1 MMPVWFNRQRALLD
15 FALSSLR
22 RRLGKTLGLLAVYTL
37 IVAVLASV
45 MLFSHALRRE
55 AALLLAGTPEVL
67 VQRLLAGRH
76 DLIPATYVDAIRGV
90 RGVKSAE
97 GRLWGYLFDPTAAAN
112 YTLMV
117 PTDRSIA
124 PGSVVVGSGVAAA
137 RAAAIGDTLSFRAHD
152 GRMVAFTVRDV
163 IDKDSALISTDL
175 FLVAEADYR
184 RLFGIPADRFT
195 DIVVTVRNPREVRTV
210 AEKIDAA
217 LPDTRI
223 ILRDEILRTYESVFD
238 WREGILLV
246 LLSGAILAFAIFAW
260 EKASGLSAEERR
272 EIGILKAVGWETADV
287 IRLKTLEGAVVSA
300 AAFLLGYLLAYLHVF
315 HFGAA
320 LFAPVLKGW
329 AVMYPDF
336 RLTPFVDELQVAT
349 LFFFTVFPYTLA
361 TVVPIWRAAVVD
373 PDQVMR

>member
-1 MMPVWFNRQRALLD
+1 MKWLNRQRALLD

-22 RRLGKTLGLLAVYTL
+22 RRLGKTLGLALVYTL
-37 IVAVLASV
+37 VVAVLASV

-55 AALLLAGTPEVL
+55 AALVLAGTPEVL
-67 VQRLLAGRH
+67 VQRLVAGRH
-76 DLIPATYVDAIRGV
+76 DLIPADHLVAIRGV

-97 GRLWGYLFDPTAAAN
+97 GRLWGYLFDPAAAAN

-117 PTDRSIA
+117 PTDRVIE
-124 PGSVVVGSGVAAA
+124 PGSAVVGSGVADA
-137 RAAAIGDTLSFRAHD
+137 RGVAPGDLMSFRAHD
-152 GRMVAFTVRDV
+152 GKLVQFRIQDV
-163 IDKDSALISTDL
+163 VSKESALVTADL
-175 FLVAEADYR
+175 FLVSEGDYR
-184 RLFGIPADRFT
+184 RLFGIPEGRFT

-210 AEKIDAA
+210 AEKIDAV

-238 WREGILLV
+238 WREGIV
-246 LLSGAILAFAIFAW
+246 LLLLSAAILAFGIFAW

-287 IRLKTLEGAVVSA
+287 IRLKAFEGMVVSLG
-300 AAFLLGYLLAYLHVF
+300 AFLGGYLLAYLHVF
-315 HFGAA
+315 HWGAA
-320 LFAPVLKGW
+320 LFEPVLKGW
-329 AVMYPDF
+329 AVLYPDF

-361 TVVPIWRAAVVD
+361 TVVPIWRAATVD

>member
-1 MMPVWFNRQRALLD
+1 MKWLNRQRALLD

-22 RRLGKTLGLLAVYTL
+22 RRLGKTLGLALVYTL
-37 IVAVLASV
+37 VVAVLASV

-55 AALLLAGTPEVL
+55 AALVLAGTPEVL
-67 VQRLLAGRH
+67 VQRLVAGRH
-76 DLIPATYVDAIRGV
+76 DLIPADHLAAIRGV

-97 GRLWGYLFDPTAAAN
+97 GRLWGYLFDPAAAAN

-117 PTDRSIA
+117 PSDRVIE
-124 PGSVVVGSGVAAA
+124 PGSAVVGSGVADA
-137 RAAAIGDTLSFRAHD
+137 RGVAPGDLMSFRAHD
-152 GRMVAFTVRDV
+152 GKLVQFRIQEVVS
-163 IDKDSALISTDL
+163 KDSALVTADL
-175 FLVAEADYR
+175 FLVSEGDYR
-184 RLFGIPADRFT
+184 RLFGIPEGRFT

-210 AEKIDAA
+210 AEKIDAV

-238 WREGILLV
+238 WREGIV
-246 LLSGAILAFAIFAW
+246 LLLLSAAILAFGIFAW

-287 IRLKTLEGAVVSA
+287 IRLKAFEGMVVSLG
-300 AAFLLGYLLAYLHVF
+300 AFLGGYLLAYLHVF
-315 HFGAA
+315 HWGAA
-320 LFAPVLKGW
+320 LFEPVLKGW
-329 AVMYPDF
+329 AVLYPDF

-361 TVVPIWRAAVVD
+361 TVVPIWRAATVD

>member
-1 MMPVWFNRQRALLD
+1 MRVWLNRQRALLD

-22 RRLGKTLGLLAVYTL
+22 RRLGKTLGLWAVYTVV
-37 IVAVLASV
+37 VAVLASV
-45 MLFSHALRRE
+45 MLFSHAIRRE
-55 AALLLAGTPEVL
+55 AALVLAGTPELL
-67 VQRLLAGRH
+67 VQRLVAGRH
-76 DLIPATYVDAIRGV
+76 DLIPAAHVDAIRGV
-90 RGVKSAE
+90 RGVRSAE
-97 GRLWGYLFDPTAAAN
+97 GRLWGYLFDPAAAAN

-117 PTDRSIA
+117 PTDRKVE
-124 PGSVVVGSGVAAA
+124 PGTAVVGSGVASA
-137 RAAAIGDTLSFRAHD
+137 RDAAIGDLMSFRAHD
-152 GRMVAFTVRDV
+152 GQLVQFRIAGL
-163 IDKDSALISTDL
+163 IDKDSALVSADL
-175 FLVAEADYR
+175 FLVSEADYR

-246 LLSGAILAFAIFAW
+246 LLAGAILAFGIFAW

-287 IRLKTLEGAVVSA
+287 IRLKALEGAVVSA
-300 AAFLLGYLLAYLHVF
+300 AAFLAGYLLAYAHVF

-320 LFAPVLKGW
+320 LFEPVLKGW
-329 AVMYPDF
+329 ATLYPDF

-361 TVVPIWRAAVVD
+361 TVVPIWRAATVD

>member
-1 MMPVWFNRQRALLD
+1 MKWLNRQRALLD

-22 RRLGKTLGLLAVYTL
+22 RRLGKTLGLALVYTL
-37 IVAVLASV
+37 VVGVLASV

-55 AALLLAGTPEVL
+55 AALVLAGTPEVL
-67 VQRLLAGRH
+67 VQRLVAGRH
-76 DLIPATYVDAIRGV
+76 DLIPAEHLAAIRGV
-90 RGVKSAE
+90 RGVKGAE
-97 GRLWGYLFDPTAAAN
+97 GRLWGYLFDPAAAAN

-117 PTDRSIA
+117 PGDRGIE
-124 PGSVVVGSGVAAA
+124 PGNAVVGSGVADA
-137 RAAAIGDTLSFRAHD
+137 RGVAPGDLMSFRAHD
-152 GRMVAFTVRDV
+152 GTLVQFRIQEVV
-163 IDKDSALISTDL
+163 DKDSALVTADL
-175 FLVAEADYR
+175 FLVSEGDYR
-184 RLFGIPADRFT
+184 RLFGIPEGRFT

-238 WREGILLV
+238 WREGIV
-246 LLSGAILAFAIFAW
+246 LLLLSAAVLAFGIFAW

-272 EIGILKAVGWETADV
+272 EIGILKAVGWETSDV
-287 IRLKTLEGAVVSA
+287 IRLKAFEGMVVSLG
-300 AAFLLGYLLAYLHVF
+300 AFLGGYLLAYLHVF
-315 HFGAA
+315 HWGAA
-320 LFAPVLKGW
+320 LFEPVLKGW
-329 AVMYPDF
+329 AVLYPDF

-361 TVVPIWRAAVVD
+361 NVVPIWRAATVD

>member
-1 MMPVWFNRQRALLD
+1 MKWLNRQRALLD

-22 RRLGKTLGLLAVYTL
+22 RRLGKTLGLALVYTL
-37 IVAVLASV
+37 VVAVLASV

-55 AALLLAGTPEVL
+55 AALVLAGTPEVL
-67 VQRLLAGRH
+67 VQRLVAGRH
-76 DLIPATYVDAIRGV
+76 DLIPAGYVDAIRGV

-97 GRLWGYLFDPTAAAN
+97 GRLWGYLFDPAAAAN

-117 PTDRSIA
+117 PTDRVIE
-124 PGSVVVGSGVAAA
+124 PGSAVVGSGVADA
-137 RAAAIGDTLSFRAHD
+137 RGVAPGDLMSFRAHD
-152 GRMVAFTVRDV
+152 GKLVQFRIQGVV
-163 IDKDSALISTDL
+163 DKNSALVTADL
-175 FLVAEADYR
+175 FLVSEGDYR
-184 RLFGIPADRFT
+184 RLFGIPEGRFT

-238 WREGILLV
+238 WREGIV
-246 LLSGAILAFAIFAW
+246 LLLLSAAILAFGIFAW

-287 IRLKTLEGAVVSA
+287 IRLKAFEGMVVSLG
-300 AAFLLGYLLAYLHVF
+300 AFLGGYLLAYLHVF
-315 HFGAA
+315 HWGAA
-320 LFAPVLKGW
+320 LFEPVLKGW
-329 AVMYPDF
+329 AVLYPDF

-361 TVVPIWRAAVVD
+361 TVVPIWRAATVD

>member
-1 MMPVWFNRQRALLD
+1 MKWLNRQRALLD

-22 RRLGKTLGLLAVYTL
+22 RRLGKTLGLALVYTL
-37 IVAVLASV
+37 VVAVLASV

-55 AALLLAGTPEVL
+55 AALVLAGTPEVL
-67 VQRLLAGRH
+67 VQRLVAGRH
-76 DLIPATYVDAIRGV
+76 DLIPADHLAAIRGV

-97 GRLWGYLFDPTAAAN
+97 GRLWGYLFDPAAAAN

-117 PTDRSIA
+117 PPDRVIE
-124 PGSVVVGSGVAAA
+124 PGSAVVGSGVADA
-137 RAAAIGDTLSFRAHD
+137 RGVAPGDLMSFRAHD
-152 GRMVAFTVRDV
+152 GKLVQFRIQDV
-163 IDKDSALISTDL
+163 VDKNSALVTADL
-175 FLVAEADYR
+175 FLVSEGDYR
-184 RLFGIPADRFT
+184 RLFGIPEGRFT

-238 WREGILLV
+238 WREGIV
-246 LLSGAILAFAIFAW
+246 LLLLSAAILAFGIFAW

-272 EIGILKAVGWETADV
+272 EIGILKAVGWETSDV
-287 IRLKTLEGAVVSA
+287 IRLKAFEGMVVSLG
-300 AAFLLGYLLAYLHVF
+300 AFLGGYLLAYLHVF
-315 HFGAA
+315 HWGAA
-320 LFAPVLKGW
+320 LFEPVLKGW
-329 AVMYPDF
+329 AVLYPDF

-361 TVVPIWRAAVVD
+361 TVVPIWRAATVD

>member
-1 MMPVWFNRQRALLD
+1 MKWLNRQRALLD

-22 RRLGKTLGLLAVYTL
+22 RRLGKTLGLALVYTL
-37 IVAVLASV
+37 VVAVLASV

-55 AALLLAGTPEVL
+55 AALVLAGTPEVL
-67 VQRLLAGRH
+67 VQRLVAGRH
-76 DLIPATYVDAIRGV
+76 DLIPAGYVDAIRGV

-97 GRLWGYLFDPTAAAN
+97 GRLWGYLFDPAAAAN

-117 PTDRSIA
+117 PPDQTIE
-124 PGSVVVGSGVAAA
+124 PGSAVVGSGVADA
-137 RAAAIGDTLSFRAHD
+137 RGVAPGDLMSFRAHD
-152 GRMVAFTVRDV
+152 GKLVQFRIQGVV
-163 IDKDSALISTDL
+163 DKNSALVTADL
-175 FLVAEADYR
+175 FLVSEGDYR
-184 RLFGIPADRFT
+184 RLFGIPEGRFT

-238 WREGILLV
+238 WREGIV
-246 LLSGAILAFAIFAW
+246 LLLLSAAILAFGIFAW

-287 IRLKTLEGAVVSA
+287 IRLKAFEGMVVSLG
-300 AAFLLGYLLAYLHVF
+300 AFLGGYLLAYLHVF
-315 HFGAA
+315 HWGAA
-320 LFAPVLKGW
+320 LFEPVLKGW
-329 AVMYPDF
+329 AVLYPDF

-361 TVVPIWRAAVVD
+361 TVVPIWRAATVD

>member
-1 MMPVWFNRQRALLD
+1 MKWLNRQRALLD

-22 RRLGKTLGLLAVYTL
+22 RRLGKTLGLALVYTL
-37 IVAVLASV
+37 VVAVLASV

-55 AALLLAGTPEVL
+55 AALVLAGTPEVL
-67 VQRLLAGRH
+67 VQRLVAGRH
-76 DLIPATYVDAIRGV
+76 DLIPADHLAAIRGV

-97 GRLWGYLFDPTAAAN
+97 GRLWGYLFDPAAAAN

-117 PTDRSIA
+117 PGDRVIE
-124 PGSVVVGSGVAAA
+124 PGNAVVGSGVADA
-137 RAAAIGDTLSFRAHD
+137 RGVAPGDLMSFRAHD
-152 GRMVAFTVRDV
+152 GKLVQFRIQDV
-163 IDKDSALISTDL
+163 VSKESALVTADL
-175 FLVAEADYR
+175 FLVSEGDYR
-184 RLFGIPADRFT
+184 RLFGIPEGRFT

-238 WREGILLV
+238 WREGIV
-246 LLSGAILAFAIFAW
+246 LLLLSAAILAFGIFAW

-287 IRLKTLEGAVVSA
+287 IRLKAFEGMVVSLG
-300 AAFLLGYLLAYLHVF
+300 AFLGGYLLAYLHVF
-315 HFGAA
+315 HWGAA
-320 LFAPVLKGW
+320 LFEPVLKGW
-329 AVMYPDF
+329 AVLYPDF

-361 TVVPIWRAAVVD
+361 TVVPIWRAATVD

>member
-1 MMPVWFNRQRALLD
+1 MKWLNRQRALLD

-22 RRLGKTLGLLAVYTL
+22 RRLGKTLGLALVYTL
-37 IVAVLASV
+37 VVAVLASV

-55 AALLLAGTPEVL
+55 AALVLAGTPEVL
-67 VQRLLAGRH
+67 VQRLVAGRH
-76 DLIPATYVDAIRGV
+76 DLIPADHLAAIRGV

-97 GRLWGYLFDPTAAAN
+97 GRLWGYLFDPAAAAN

-117 PTDRSIA
+117 PSDRVIE
-124 PGSVVVGSGVAAA
+124 PGSAVVGSGVADA
-137 RAAAIGDTLSFRAHD
+137 RGVAPGDLMSFRAHD
-152 GRMVAFTVRDV
+152 GKLVQFRIQDV
-163 IDKDSALISTDL
+163 VDKNSALVTADL
-175 FLVAEADYR
+175 FLVSEGDYR
-184 RLFGIPADRFT
+184 RLFGIPEGRFT

-238 WREGILLV
+238 WREGIV
-246 LLSGAILAFAIFAW
+246 LLLLSAAILAFGIFAW

-272 EIGILKAVGWETADV
+272 EIGILKAVGWETSDV
-287 IRLKTLEGAVVSA
+287 IRLKAFEGMVVSLG
-300 AAFLLGYLLAYLHVF
+300 AFLGGYLLAYLHVF
-315 HFGAA
+315 HWGAA
-320 LFAPVLKGW
+320 LFEPVLKGW
-329 AVMYPDF
+329 AVLYPDF

-361 TVVPIWRAAVVD
+361 TVVPIWRAATVD

>member
-1 MMPVWFNRQRALLD
+1 MKWLNRQRALLD

-22 RRLGKTLGLLAVYTL
+22 RRLGKTLGLALVYTL
-37 IVAVLASV
+37 VVAVLASV

-55 AALLLAGTPEVL
+55 AALVLAGTPEVL
-67 VQRLLAGRH
+67 VQRLVAGRH
-76 DLIPATYVDAIRGV
+76 DLIPAGHLDAIRGV

-97 GRLWGYLFDPTAAAN
+97 GRLWGYLFDPAAAAN

-117 PTDRSIA
+117 PSDRVIE
-124 PGSVVVGSGVAAA
+124 PGGAVVGSGVADA
-137 RAAAIGDTLSFRAHD
+137 RGVAPGDLMSFRAHD
-152 GRMVAFTVRDV
+152 GKLVQFRIQEVV
-163 IDKDSALISTDL
+163 DKDSALVSADL
-175 FLVAEADYR
+175 FLVSEGDYR
-184 RLFGIPADRFT
+184 RLFGIPEGRFT

-238 WREGILLV
+238 WREGIVLV
-246 LLSGAILAFAIFAW
+246 LLSAAILAFGIFAW

-287 IRLKTLEGAVVSA
+287 IRLKAFEGMVVSLG
-300 AAFLLGYLLAYLHVF
+300 AFLGGYLLAYLHVF
-315 HFGAA
+315 HWGAA
-320 LFAPVLKGW
+320 LFEPVLKGW
-329 AVMYPDF
+329 AVLYPDF

-361 TVVPIWRAAVVD
+361 TVVPIWRAATVD